1 MVSSDQQIAD
11 LNIEPLI
18 PHVTYKINIFITR
31 FSYGY
36 CIPPALELHKDD
48 IFQNQV
54 DAARIAAINRLTD
67 TVVGNIVFFV
77 GGKQLFVLQ
86 ILSLYLIKQIGIHAV
101 FDIIQ
106 HSFR

>member
-1 MVSSDQQIAD
+1 MRG
-11 LNIEPLI
+11 LI
-18 PHVTYKINIFITR
+18 PLRLMSNSLRDTTYFV
-31 FSYGY
+31 
-36 CIPPALELHKDD
+36 
-48 IFQNQV
+48 FQNQV
-54 DAARIAAINRLTD
+54 DAAHIAAINRLTD

-77 GGKQLFVLQ
+77 GGKQLFLLQ